1 MHPTQEAF
9 EKVWIQDVLVLSRNV
24 MFCSVSAVSRN
35 TRPPSPCSAVAGW
48 CQAECCQVAIAHY
61 TGGHGTP

>member
-24 MFCSVSAVSRN
+24 MFCSVIAVSRN
-35 TRPPSPCSAVAGW
+35 TRPPAPAQLLQAG
-48 CQAECCQVAIAHY
+48 AKPCCQVAIARY